1 MKNTKQWFE
10 AAVPNPTAKNL
21 EVQLGV
27 HLEEVSEM
35 MVAFTVETRSGISF
49 MKWEDCLQDIEEIAT
64 LLKTGQLKITSVD
77 ANAVLDGITDQQVT
91 AIGIGHMLGMD
102 TTGALAE
109 VDRSNFS
116 KFGKDGQPIFDEN
129 GKIKKG
135 PHYVK
140 PNLEPFLPSPER
152 IQQVLNDD

>member
-21 EVQLGV
+21 NIQVGC
-27 HLEEVSEM
+27 HLEEIEEM
-35 MVAFTVETRSGISF
+35 MDAIQVSDSLPWQQVSAAIGR
-49 MKWEDCLQDIEEIAT
+49 LAT
-64 LLKTGQLKITSVD
+64 DLKTGQLAITSV
-77 ANAVLDGITDQQVT
+77 NATEVLDGITDQQVT

-152 IQQVLNDD
+152 IQQVLK

>member
-10 AAVPNPTAKNL
+10 AAVPNPTTKNL
-21 EVQLGV
+21 NIQVGC
-27 HLEEVSEM
+27 HLEEIEEM
-35 MVAFTVETRSGISF
+35 MDAIQVSDSLLWQQVSAAIGR
-49 MKWEDCLQDIEEIAT
+49 LAT
-64 LLKTGQLKITSVD
+64 DLKTGQLTITNVD
-77 ANAVLDGITDQQVT
+77 ADAVLDGITDQQVT

-152 IQQVLNDD
+152 IQQVLK

>member
-1 MKNTKQWFE
+1 MKNTKKWFE
-10 AAVPNPTAKNL
+10 QAVPNPTTKNL
-21 EVQLGV
+21 NIQIAV
-27 HLEEVSEM
+27 HLEEVAEM
-35 MVAFTVETRSGISF
+35 VEAMTVEGSGI
-49 MKWEDCLQDIEEIAT
+49 EDMAWQDLQTDLEHISNM
-64 LLKTGQLKITSVD
+64 LKCGRMWVTDLD

-152 IQQVLNDD
+152 IQQVLK

>member
-1 MKNTKQWFE
+1 MKNTKKWFE
-10 AAVPNPTAKNL
+10 QAVPNPTAKNL
-21 EVQLGV
+21 NIQVAV
-27 HLEEVSEM
+27 HLEEVAEM
-35 MVAFTVETRSGISF
+35 VEAMTVEGSSEGYKLWQQLQATLVEISNL
-49 MKWEDCLQDIEEIAT
+49 MKQGQMQIAT
-64 LLKTGQLKITSVD
+64 LD
-77 ANAVLDGITDQQVT
+77 ADAVLDGITDQQVT

-152 IQQVLNDD
+152 IQQVLK

>member
-1 MKNTKQWFE
+1 MKNTKKWFE
-10 AAVPNPTAKNL
+10 AAVPNPTTKNL
-21 EVQLGV
+21 NVQAGV
-27 HLEEVSEM
+27 HLEEIQEM
-35 MVAFTVETRSGISF
+35 MDAIQVS
-49 MKWEDCLQDIEEIAT
+49 DCLLWQQVSAAIGRLAT
-64 LLKTGQLKITSVD
+64 DLKTGQLTITSVN
-77 ANAVLDGITDQQVT
+77 ANEVLDGITDQQVT

>member
-10 AAVPNPTAKNL
+10 AAVPNPTTKNL

-27 HLEEVSEM
+27 HLEEVVEM
-35 MVAFTVETRSGISF
+35 MVAFIVEARSGTSF

-64 LLKTGQLKITSVD
+64 LLKTGQLKIINVD

-140 PNLEPFLPSPER
+140 PNLEPFLPPPER
-152 IQQVLNDD
+152 IQQVLKW

>member
-1 MKNTKQWFE
+1 
-10 AAVPNPTAKNL
+10 
-21 EVQLGV
+21 
-27 HLEEVSEM
+27 
-35 MVAFTVETRSGISF
+35 

-64 LLKTGQLKITSVD
+64 LLKTGQLKIINVD

-140 PNLEPFLPSPER
+140 PNLEPFLPPPER
-152 IQQVLNDD
+152 IQQVLKW

>member
-27 HLEEVSEM
+27 HLEEVVEM
-35 MVAFTVETRSGISF
+35 MAAFIIEKASGASFGEWEETFQELNIVAT
-49 MKWEDCLQDIEEIAT
+49 M
-64 LLKTGQLKITSVD
+64 LKEGKLKVANLD
-77 ANAVLDGITDQQVT
+77 ADAVLDGITDQQVT

-102 TTGALAE
+102 TTGALQE

-116 KFGKDGQPIFDEN
+116 KFGKDGNPIFDEN
-129 GKIKKG
+129 GKVKKG
-135 PHYVK
+135 PHYEK
-140 PNLEPFLPSPER
+140 PDLSPYLPTPER
-152 IQQVLNDD
+152 IAQVLG

>member
-152 IQQVLNDD
+152 IQQVLK

>member
-10 AAVPNPTAKNL
+10 QAVPNPTAKSLNIQ
-21 EVQLGV
+21 VAV
-27 HLEEVSEM
+27 HLEEVAEM
-35 MVAFTVETRSGISF
+35 VEAITVEGSSESY
-49 MKWEDCLQDIEEIAT
+49 KLWQQLHAT
-64 LLKTGQLKITSVD
+64 LVEISDLMKQGKMQIAML
-77 ANAVLDGITDQQVT
+77 NAVEVLDGITDQQVT

-102 TTGALAE
+102 TAGALKE

-152 IQQVLNDD
+152 IQQVLK

>member
-10 AAVPNPTAKNL
+10 QAVPNPTAKNL

-27 HLEEVSEM
+27 HLEEVVEM
-35 MVAFTVETRSGISF
+35 MAAFIIEKASGASFGEWKDTFQELNIVAT
-49 MKWEDCLQDIEEIAT
+49 M
-64 LLKTGQLKITSVD
+64 LKEGKLKVANLD

-102 TTGALAE
+102 TEGALRE

-116 KFGKDGQPIFDEN
+116 KFGADGQPIFDEN
-129 GKIKKG
+129 GKVKRG
-135 PHYVK
+135 PHYTK
-140 PNLEPFLPSPER
+140 PNLAPFLPSPER
-152 IQQVLNDD
+152 IKQVL

>member
-1 MKNTKQWFE
+1 MKNTKKWFE
-10 AAVPNPTAKNL
+10 QAVPNPTTKNL
-21 EVQLGV
+21 NIQIAV
-27 HLEEVSEM
+27 HLEEVAEM
-35 MVAFTVETRSGISF
+35 VEAMTVEGSSEGYKLWQQLQATLVEISNL
-49 MKWEDCLQDIEEIAT
+49 MKQGQMQIAT
-64 LLKTGQLKITSVD
+64 LD

-129 GKIKKG
+129 RKIKKG

-152 IQQVLNDD
+152 IQQVLN

>member
-21 EVQLGV
+21 EVQLGC

-35 MVAFTVETRSGISF
+35 MVGFIVESNDSDTIVDWF
-49 MKWEDCLQDIEEIAT
+49 KHLAMEIDKVASE
-64 LLKTGQLKITSVD
+64 LKQGKYTITNVD

-102 TTGALAE
+102 TAGALAE

-152 IQQVLNDD
+152 IQQVLN

>member
-10 AAVPNPTAKNL
+10 AAVPNPTTKNL
-21 EVQLGV
+21 NIQVAV
-27 HLEEVSEM
+27 HLEEVAEM
-35 MVAFTVETRSGISF
+35 VEAMTVEGSSDGYKLWQQLHSTLVEISNL
-49 MKWEDCLQDIEEIAT
+49 MKQGQMQIAT
-64 LLKTGQLKITSVD
+64 LD

>member
-10 AAVPNPTAKNL
+10 QAVPNPTTKNL
-21 EVQLGV
+21 NIQIAV
-27 HLEEVSEM
+27 HLEEVAEM
-35 MVAFTVETRSGISF
+35 VEAMTVEGSSEGYKLWQQLQATLVEISNL
-49 MKWEDCLQDIEEIAT
+49 MKQGQMQIAT
-64 LLKTGQLKITSVD
+64 LD

-116 KFGKDGQPIFDEN
+116 KFGEDGQPIFDEN

-140 PNLEPFLPSPER
+140 PNLEPFLPPPER
-152 IQQVLNDD
+152 IQQVLN

>member
-27 HLEEVSEM
+27 HLEEVVEM
-35 MVAFTVETRSGISF
+35 MAAFIIEKASDASFGEWEETFQELNIVAT
-49 MKWEDCLQDIEEIAT
+49 M
-64 LLKTGQLKITSVD
+64 LKEGKLKVVNLD
-77 ANAVLDGITDQQVT
+77 ADAVLDGITDQQVT

-116 KFGKDGQPIFDEN
+116 KFGKDGQPIFDQN

-152 IQQVLNDD
+152 IQQVLK

>member
-1 MKNTKQWFE
+1 MKNTKKWFE
-10 AAVPNPTAKNL
+10 QAVPNPTTKNL
-21 EVQLGV
+21 NIQIAV
-27 HLEEVSEM
+27 HLEEVAEM
-35 MVAFTVETRSGISF
+35 VEAMTVEGSSEGYKLWQQLQATLVEISNL
-49 MKWEDCLQDIEEIAT
+49 MKQGQMQIAT
-64 LLKTGQLKITSVD
+64 LD

-152 IQQVLNDD
+152 IQQVLK

>member
-27 HLEEVSEM
+27 HLEEVVEM
-35 MVAFTVETRSGISF
+35 MAAFIIEKASGASF
-49 MKWEDCLQDIEEIAT
+49 GEWEDTFQELNIVAT
-64 LLKTGQLKITSVD
+64 MLKEGKLNIVNLD
-77 ANAVLDGITDQQVT
+77 ADAVLDGITDQQVT

-140 PNLEPFLPSPER
+140 PNLEPFLPPPER
-152 IQQVLNDD
+152 IQQVLN

>member
-1 MKNTKQWFE
+1 M
-10 AAVPNPTAKNL
+10 
-21 EVQLGV
+21 
-27 HLEEVSEM
+27 HLEEVAEM

-152 IQQVLNDD
+152 IQQVLK

>member
-1 MKNTKQWFE
+1 MKNTKKWFE
-10 AAVPNPTAKNL
+10 QAVPNPTTKNL
-21 EVQLGV
+21 NIQIAV
-27 HLEEVSEM
+27 HLEEVAEM
-35 MVAFTVETRSGISF
+35 VEAMTVEGSSEGYKLWQQLQATLVEISNL
-49 MKWEDCLQDIEEIAT
+49 MKQGQMQIAT
-64 LLKTGQLKITSVD
+64 LD

-140 PNLEPFLPSPER
+140 PNLAPFLPSPER
-152 IQQVLNDD
+152 IQQGLKG

>member
-27 HLEEVSEM
+27 HLEEVVEM
-35 MVAFTVETRSGISF
+35 MAAFIIEKASGASF
-49 MKWEDCLQDIEEIAT
+49 GEWEDTFQELNIVAT
-64 LLKTGQLKITSVD
+64 MLKEGKLNIVNLD
-77 ANAVLDGITDQQVT
+77 ADAVLDGITDQQVT

-152 IQQVLNDD
+152 IQQVLK

>member
-27 HLEEVSEM
+27 HLEEVAEM

-77 ANAVLDGITDQQVT
+77 ADAVLDGITDQQVT

-152 IQQVLNDD
+152 IQQVLK

>member
-27 HLEEVSEM
+27 HLEEVVEM
-35 MVAFTVETRSGISF
+35 MAAFIIEKASDASFGEWEETFQELNIVAT
-49 MKWEDCLQDIEEIAT
+49 M
-64 LLKTGQLKITSVD
+64 LKEGKLKVVNLD
-77 ANAVLDGITDQQVT
+77 ADAVLDGITDQQVT

>member
-10 AAVPNPTAKNL
+10 AAVPNPTTKNL
-21 EVQLGV
+21 NIQVAV
-27 HLEEVSEM
+27 HLEEVAEM
-35 MVAFTVETRSGISF
+35 VEAMTVEGSSEGYKLWQQLQATLVEISNL
-49 MKWEDCLQDIEEIAT
+49 MKQGQMQIAT
-64 LLKTGQLKITSVD
+64 LD
-77 ANAVLDGITDQQVT
+77 ADAVLDGITDQQVT

-102 TTGALAE
+102 TTSALAE

-152 IQQVLNDD
+152 IQQVLK

>member
-10 AAVPNPTAKNL
+10 QAVPNPTAKNL

-27 HLEEVSEM
+27 HLEEVVEM
-35 MVAFTVETRSGISF
+35 MAAFIIEKASGASF
-49 MKWEDCLQDIEEIAT
+49 GEWEDTFQELNIVAT
-64 LLKTGQLKITSVD
+64 MLKEGKLNIVNLD
-77 ANAVLDGITDQQVT
+77 ADAVLDGITDQQVT

-152 IQQVLNDD
+152 IQQVLK

>member
-10 AAVPNPTAKNL
+10 QAVPNPTTKNL

-27 HLEEVSEM
+27 HLEEIEEM
-35 MVAFTVETRSGISF
+35 MDAIQVSDSLLWQQVS
-49 MKWEDCLQDIEEIAT
+49 AT
-64 LLKTGQLKITSVD
+64 IGRLATDLKTGQLTITSV
-77 ANAVLDGITDQQVT
+77 NATEVLDGITDQQVT

>member
-21 EVQLGV
+21 EVQLDV

-35 MVAFTVETRSGISF
+35 MAAFIIEKASGASF
-49 MKWEDCLQDIEEIAT
+49 GEWEDTFQELNIVAT
-64 LLKTGQLKITSVD
+64 MLKEGKLKVANLD

-152 IQQVLNDD
+152 IQQVLN

>member
-10 AAVPNPTAKNL
+10 QAVPNPTAKNL
-21 EVQLGV
+21 NIQVAV
-27 HLEEVSEM
+27 HLEEVAEM
-35 MVAFTVETRSGISF
+35 VEAMTVEGSSEGYKLWQQLQATLVEISNL
-49 MKWEDCLQDIEEIAT
+49 MKQGQMQIAT
-64 LLKTGQLKITSVD
+64 LD

-102 TTGALAE
+102 TTSALAE

-140 PNLEPFLPSPER
+140 PNLKPFLPSPER
-152 IQQVLNDD
+152 IRQVLK

>member
-27 HLEEVSEM
+27 HLEEVAEM

-152 IQQVLNDD
+152 IQQVLN

>member
-10 AAVPNPTAKNL
+10 AAVPNPTTKNL
-21 EVQLGV
+21 NIQVAV
-27 HLEEVSEM
+27 HLEEVAEM
-35 MVAFTVETRSGISF
+35 VEAMTVEGSSDGYKLWQQLHSTLVEISNL
-49 MKWEDCLQDIEEIAT
+49 MKQGQMQIAT
-64 LLKTGQLKITSVD
+64 LD
-77 ANAVLDGITDQQVT
+77 ADAVLDGITDQQVT

-102 TTGALAE
+102 TTSALAE

-152 IQQVLNDD
+152 IQQVLN

>member
-10 AAVPNPTAKNL
+10 AAVPNPTTKNL

-27 HLEEVSEM
+27 HLEEVAEM

-77 ANAVLDGITDQQVT
+77 ADAVLDGITDQQVT

-152 IQQVLNDD
+152 IQQVLK

>member
-10 AAVPNPTAKNL
+10 QAVPNPTAKNL

-27 HLEEVSEM
+27 HLEEIEEM
-35 MVAFTVETRSGISF
+35 MDAIQVSDSLLWQQVSAAMGR
-49 MKWEDCLQDIEEIAT
+49 LAT
-64 LLKTGQLKITSVD
+64 DLKTGQLAITSV
-77 ANAVLDGITDQQVT
+77 NATEVLDGITDQQVT

-102 TTGALAE
+102 TEGALKE

-116 KFGKDGQPIFDEN
+116 KFSKDGQPIFDEN
-129 GKIKKG
+129 GKVKKG
-135 PHYVK
+135 PHYTK

-152 IQQVLNDD
+152 IKQVL

>member
-27 HLEEVSEM
+27 HLEEVVEM
-35 MVAFTVETRSGISF
+35 MAAFIIEKASGASF
-49 MKWEDCLQDIEEIAT
+49 GEWEDTFQELNIVAT
-64 LLKTGQLKITSVD
+64 MLKEGKLKVANLD
-77 ANAVLDGITDQQVT
+77 ADAVLDGITDQQVT

-152 IQQVLNDD
+152 IQQVLK

>member
-21 EVQLGV
+21 EVQLGC

-35 MVAFTVETRSGISF
+35 MDAIQVSDSLPWQQVSAAIGR
-49 MKWEDCLQDIEEIAT
+49 LAT
-64 LLKTGQLKITSVD
+64 DLKTGQLAITSV
-77 ANAVLDGITDQQVT
+77 NATEVLDGITDQQVT

-152 IQQVLNDD
+152 IQQVLK

>member
-10 AAVPNPTAKNL
+10 AAVPNPTTKNL
-21 EVQLGV
+21 NIQVAV
-27 HLEEVSEM
+27 HLEEVAEM
-35 MVAFTVETRSGISF
+35 VEAMTVEGSSDGYKLWQQLHSTLVQISNL
-49 MKWEDCLQDIEEIAT
+49 MKQGQMQIAT
-64 LLKTGQLKITSVD
+64 LD

-152 IQQVLNDD
+152 IQQVLK

>member
-10 AAVPNPTAKNL
+10 QAVPNPTTKNL
-21 EVQLGV
+21 NIQVAV
-27 HLEEVSEM
+27 HLEEVAEM
-35 MVAFTVETRSGISF
+35 VEAMTVEGSSEGYKLWQQLQATLVQISNL
-49 MKWEDCLQDIEEIAT
+49 MKQGQMQIAT
-64 LLKTGQLKITSVD
+64 LD
-77 ANAVLDGITDQQVT
+77 ANEVLDGITDQQVT

-152 IQQVLNDD
+152 IQQVLK